1 MATEDLTFL
10 PPGVSHSDF
19 AAALREWRAIVREDN
34 VHADIESLAPYA
46 KVMLPEPDARH
57 RPAGA
62 VAPASVEEVQAVVKI
77 ADAYGIPLWM
87 ISTGK
92 NLGYGDAAPATP
104 GQVVLDLKRMNRIIE
119 VDEKLGYALVE
130 PGVTYMQLKQFLET
144 NNIPLWISFPS
155 SGPVAGPMGN
165 TLDRGVGYNRYGQHF
180 ENFCGL
186 EVVLADGSLVRTG
199 MGGVENSR
207 EWNVYR
213 WGYGPWVDGIFSQ
226 SNFGVVTKIG
236 IWLMPKPPMSLG
248 FLCGWNDDDGMAAG
262 VDAVRHLNLNKVIEN
277 GVLGHTMYH
286 IAQTY
291 RRDEIYTGPGAI
303 PRDRVREI
311 CNDIGLG
318 IWGHISTL
326 YGTEEQ
332 IEVNLKIAR
341 EAFAATG
348 GEFLTERDPAIEAT
362 PFHHWNLNMTN
373 EPTLTEFTI
382 YNYKGGGGS
391 SWLAPVVRC
400 EGSEALKQMNL
411 MHGVL
416 DEYGFD
422 YIGGFLF
429 GGRHAEQL
437 TDILYDRNNAE
448 EMDRAR
454 RCYLALIDALHGA
467 GYGIYRT
474 STSFMNEVAETYGPG
489 QRDLN
494 RRIKRALD
502 PNGILAPGKSG
513 ITI

>member
-1 MATEDLTFL
+1 MANEDLTFL
-10 PPGVSHSDF
+10 PPGVSREDF
-19 AAALREWRAIVREDN
+19 ASALRAFRAIVGEDFAF
-34 VHADIESLAPYA
+34 ADIDRLAPYS
-46 KVMLPEPDARH
+46 KVMLPEPSARH

-62 VAPASVEEVQAVVKI
+62 VAPENVEQVQAVVKV
-77 ADAYGIPLWM
+77 AERYGIPLWT

-104 GQVVLDLKRMNRIIE
+104 GQVVLDLKRMNRIVE
-119 VDEKLGYALVE
+119 VDETLGYALVE
-130 PGVTYMQLKQFLET
+130 PGVTYMQLKQYLEA

-155 SGPVAGPMGN
+155 SGPLAGPMGN

-186 EVVLADGSLVRTG
+186 EVVLADGSLLRTG

-213 WGYGPWVDGIFSQ
+213 WGYGPWLDGIFSQ
-226 SNFGVVTKIG
+226 SNYGVVTKIG
-236 IWLMPKPPMSLG
+236 IWLMRKPQKSFG
-248 FLCGWNDDDGMAAG
+248 FLCGWDDDEGMG
-262 VDAVRHLNLNKVIEN
+262 RGIDAVRELHLNKVVEN
-277 GVLGHTMYH
+277 GVLGHTMYAV
-286 IAQTY
+286 AQTY
-291 RRDEIYTGPGAI
+291 RRDEIYTGPGAM
-303 PRDRVREI
+303 PRARVKEV
-311 CNDIGLG
+311 CNNMGLG
-318 IWGHISTL
+318 IWGYISTL

-332 IEVNLKIAR
+332 IEVNLNIAR
-341 EAFAATG
+341 KAMLATG
-348 GEFLTERDPAIEAT
+348 GQFMDESQPEIFKT

-400 EGSEALKQMNL
+400 EGSEAIKQFNL

-422 YIGGFLF
+422 YIGGFLI

-437 TDILYDRNNAE
+437 TDILYDRNDAE
-448 EMDRAR
+448 ETERAR
-454 RCYLALIDALHGA
+454 QCYLAMIAALHGA

-474 STSFMNEVAETYGPG
+474 STSFMAEVADTYGPA
-489 QRDLN
+489 Q
-494 RRIKRALD
+494 RRINHRLKQALD
-502 PNGILAPGKSG
+502 PKGILAPGKSG